1 HLGLERDGAGHPPAL
16 LRAPSRLSAL
26 APAGSG
32 AGRGGPAPGPGRQ
45 LPDRW
50 GQPGPGRALH
60 PGRPPGSPGR
70 LPDLGL
76 LGGGRGAAGPPR
88 SLDVFLCGLR
98 LGGAGAG
105 PGGVGPGLPPGGL
118 SAPGVVDLWGSGR
131 RPHSAW
137 AHPLPL
143 GPRLRARRLHRGGH
157 LGRTGGRH
165 LRGLAL
171 LGRGAR
177 PPPGGGRRLDPRGCG
192 VVSIE
197 GVLGAGGPKGFGP
210 GRARSSFRAG
220 AGREV
225 MVTRRRGWL
234 VIFLSFSLV
243 LPGSR
248 ALAQELSL
256 EAAEQLRAQVFQA
269 LEPAPAW
276 EGWVRLAPDQE
287 PARVTALGLRRLRI
301 DAPGEPGPLHV
312 WTEGWTCVGT
322 AREGWL
328 GPSPALVTLSQST
341 LPAFLCVGPLA
352 RAPLVGVT
360 VEGAGGAL
368 ELHDR
373 ELGRVWV
380 EVEGARPARI
390 WAEDETVL
398 WELEPAPEA
407 ALHASLHL
415 PGGPHLRLVLE
426 PLETGWVS
434 RAADGPEWV
443 GRRAVDP
450 PEEAFFR
457 PGRLGQLLAAL
468 DRYEAASA
476 EGQRAE
482 ARRALREA
490 IRLAPNRTAL
500 YTELGVLELRAGNWQ
515 GALAAFDQ
523 AFQLDPDDPLL
534 ANNL

>member
-1 HLGLERDGAGHPPAL
+1 
-16 LRAPSRLSAL
+16 
-26 APAGSG
+26 
-32 AGRGGPAPGPGRQ
+32 
-45 LPDRW
+45 
-50 GQPGPGRALH
+50 
-60 PGRPPGSPGR
+60 
-70 LPDLGL
+70 
-76 LGGGRGAAGPPR
+76 
-88 SLDVFLCGLR
+88 
-98 LGGAGAG
+98 
-105 PGGVGPGLPPGGL
+105 
-118 SAPGVVDLWGSGR
+118 
-131 RPHSAW
+131 
-137 AHPLPL
+137 
-143 GPRLRARRLHRGGH
+143 
-157 LGRTGGRH
+157 
-165 LRGLAL
+165 
-171 LGRGAR
+171 
-177 PPPGGGRRLDPRGCG
+177 
-192 VVSIE
+192 
-197 GVLGAGGPKGFGP
+197 
-210 GRARSSFRAG
+210 
-220 AGREV
+220 

-269 LEPAPAW
+269 LEPAAAW

-301 DAPGEPGPLHV
+301 DGPGEPGPIHV
-312 WTEGWTCVGT
+312 WNEGWTYVGSE
-322 AREGWL
+322 REGWL
-328 GPSPALVTLSQST
+328 GPSPALVTLYQST
-341 LPAFLCVGPLA
+341 LLPFLFLDQLA

-360 VEGAGGAL
+360 VEGAGWAL
-368 ELHDR
+368 ELQDR

-534 ANNL
+534 ANNLAYLLIDTGLDPHRGVALARQAVERRPDEPAFLDTLGWGYTVTGQLEQGAAALARARELAASLGMAPAVQAEILYHLAETLARMGRTDEAADLAQEAVRLDPELEPARELLERLG